1 MGKLIWLMGAS
12 GSGKDS
18 LLTALR
24 ERDQTHLLIAHRYIT
39 RAANA
44 GNENHIA
51 LSEQEFF
58 TRAGQNL
65 LALSWHANGFYYGV
79 GVEIDLWLHAGFD
92 VVVNGSRA
100 HLPQARAR
108 YGTALLPICLQVSP
122 AILRQRLEKRGRES
136 ETDIAA
142 RLERAARYAPFDC
155 HTLNN
160 DGSLCQSV
168 DTLLTL
174 IGRADSAMPESDA
187 DAFYQPC
194 ERLPIQAG

>member
-1 MGKLIWLMGAS
+1 MGKLIWLMGPS

-18 LLTALR
+18 LLAALR
-24 ERDQTHLLIAHRYIT
+24 QREHTQLLVAHRYIT

-65 LALSWHANGFYYGV
+65 LALSWHANGLYYGV

-100 HLPQARAR
+100 HLPQAQAR
-108 YGTALLPICLQVSP
+108 YGKALLPICLQVSP
-122 AILRQRLEKRGRES
+122 DILRQRLQARGRES
-136 ETDIAA
+136 ETEIAA
-142 RLERAARYAPFDC
+142 RLARAARYAPF
-155 HTLNN
+155 N
-160 DGSLCQSV
+160 
-168 DTLLTL
+168 
-174 IGRADSAMPESDA
+174 
-187 DAFYQPC
+187 
-194 ERLPIQAG
+194 

>member
-1 MGKLIWLMGAS
+1 MGKLIWLMGPS

-18 LLTALR
+18 LLAALR
-24 ERDQTHLLIAHRYIT
+24 QREHTQLLVAHRYIT
-39 RAANA
+39 RAASA

-65 LALSWHANGFYYGV
+65 LALSWHANGLYYGV

-100 HLPQARAR
+100 HLPQAQAR
-108 YGTALLPICLQVSP
+108 YGKALLPICLQVSP
-122 AILRQRLEKRGRES
+122 DILRQRLQARGRES
-136 ETDIAA
+136 ETEIAA
-142 RLERAARYAPFDC
+142 RLARAARYAPFNC
-155 HTLNN
+155 HILNN
-160 DGSLCQSV
+160 DRSLLQSV

-174 IGRADSAMPESDA
+174 MGRQEKSHA
-187 DAFYQPC
+187 C
-194 ERLPIQAG
+194 L